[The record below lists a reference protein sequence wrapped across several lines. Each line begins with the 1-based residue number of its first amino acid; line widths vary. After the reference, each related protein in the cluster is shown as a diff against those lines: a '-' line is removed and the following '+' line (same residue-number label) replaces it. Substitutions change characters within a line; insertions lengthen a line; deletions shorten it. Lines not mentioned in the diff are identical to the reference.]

1 MARLASVVRWCGGWR
16 ERRARRQKLLRRR
29 QHSGG
34 TVWLGRRRSCR
45 LAVSRLVRWRLV
57 AELLRPIRKALMEI
71 VAGAA
76 AGAGSGSGSAG
87 RRQLVMLP
95 QLNFPF
101 VGTLTLPAVA

>member
-29 QHSGG
+29 HHSGG

-76 AGAGSGSGSAG
+76 DGAGSGSAG